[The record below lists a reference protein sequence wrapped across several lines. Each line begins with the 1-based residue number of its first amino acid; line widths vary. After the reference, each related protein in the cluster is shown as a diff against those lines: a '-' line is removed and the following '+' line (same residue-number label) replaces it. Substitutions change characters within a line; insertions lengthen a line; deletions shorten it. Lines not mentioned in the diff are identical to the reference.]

1 MRAIAAVAAGVMA
14 ATLSATAAQA
24 GVLAPPT
31 ATITKPAGPL
41 TKQSLHGEPVWIDFV
56 GKGVQ
61 AKKAVPGT
69 RYRWTAF
76 GPGGAK
82 KVLCVGSAVPHPG
95 PVKDKIAIYRDCSA
109 FKAQLGML
117 YGDVTSTTW
126 TVRLEVF
133 GGSGVPGVDK
143 EKVKL
148 VYVAL

>member
-1 MRAIAAVAAGVMA
+1 MKAIAAIAAGVLA
-14 ATLSATAAQA
+14 GTLSATAALA
-24 GVLAPPT
+24 GPLPVPT

-41 TKQSLHGEPVWIDFV
+41 TKPSLHGEPVPIAFA

-61 AKKAVPGT
+61 AGKTVSGT
-69 RYRWTAF
+69 RYRWTAY
-76 GPGGAK
+76 GTGGVK
-82 KVLCVGSAVPHPG
+82 KVLCTGSSVPQRG
-95 PVKDKIAIYRDCSA
+95 PIDDKIAIYRNCASFTA
-109 FKAQLGML
+109 ELGML

-133 GGSGVPGVDK
+133 GTSGAPGVDK